1 MRGEI
6 HTDFTDEMDNRGI
19 GGVAFLNQKALMMR
33 MDTLEENL
41 MTSMR
46 STNDVAEEFVSTSKK
61 SGLHPAPM
69 TITPCQHVT
78 IRQSDSVR
86 CSYFVS
92 NNGSFRKLPPGYEF
106 PTMGLTSLICMW
118 FCGDK

>member
-19 GGVAFLNQKALMMR
+19 GGVAFLNQKALMRR

-46 STNDVAEEFVSTSKK
+46 STNDVAEEFVSTTKNRAS
-61 SGLHPAPM
+61 
-69 TITPCQHVT
+69 IQH
-78 IRQSDSVR
+78 Q
-86 CSYFVS
+86 
-92 NNGSFRKLPPGYEF
+92 
-106 PTMGLTSLICMW
+106 
-118 FCGDK
+118 